1 MKTTIFP
8 ISLLAAISCQVAPAL
23 AGDVLF
29 WRLDGNGLYPGA
41 SAATDWTDKSA
52 IAWETELPARSNG
65 CPILVGGKLFFTAE
79 PATLVCADAKSG
91 KILWQKSNDYADL
104 VGMTPGKAEEMV
116 AAQAK
121 AKEIA
126 DKIAPLERE
135 LYRSERRL
143 RRDRDN
149 AELKARAA
157 ELRKQIEALKKEAGP
172 EVAMMSK
179 PPTHDVNGYTSYTP
193 VSDGKHVWASFGTG
207 VVVCYDL
214 EGKRVW
220 HQRTEGPDHDW
231 GGASSPTLV
240 GGKLIV
246 RFKDYLALDPATG
259 KEQWRTPSGGVVF
272 NCPANFELDGRHFLY
287 TGRGE
292 LIRASD
298 GKKLPSQDFVGI
310 AKPWCFFNT
319 PSVIGKRIYCA
330 HGSEGEQGEAYAL
343 EIPATADQL
352 EKDGLKVVWH
362 KQVNKNRYYSSPL
375 VHEGIVCLIS
385 REYQMQALDA
395 ATGDEIWAEK
405 IRGFTGT
412 AYPSLTLA
420 GNLIFVGAEDGNA
433 AFVQPGRKFVEV
445 SRTKVDPYRST
456 PIFDGELTYLRS
468 QEKLRAFRGK

>member
-1 MKTTIFP
+1 MKVTISHLP
-8 ISLLAAISCQVAPAL
+8 LLAVVGCQFLPLDAA
-23 AGDVLF
+23 DVSS
-29 WRLDGNGLYPGA
+29 WRNDGNGLYPDA
-41 SAATDWTDKSA
+41 RAATDWADRSA
-52 IAWETELPARSNG
+52 IAWETPLPARSNG
-65 CPILVGGKLFFTAE
+65 CPILIGGKLFFTAE

-104 VGMTPGKAEEMV
+104 VEMSPDKAGEMA

-126 DKIAPLERE
+126 DMIAPLERE

-149 AELKARAA
+149 AELKARAE
-157 ELRKQIEALKKEAGP
+157 ELRKQIAELKNEAGP
-172 EVAMMSK
+172 EAAMMSK
-179 PPTHDVNGYTSYTP
+179 PPTHDVNGYSSYTP
-193 VSDGKHVWASFGTG
+193 VSDGKHVWACFGTG

-214 EGKRVW
+214 EGKRIW
-220 HQRTEGPDHDW
+220 HKRTDSPDHDW

-240 GGKLIV
+240 DGKLIV

-259 KEQWRTPSGGVVF
+259 KELWRTPSGGVVF
-272 NCPANFELDGRHFLY
+272 NCPANFELDGRHYLY

-292 LIRASD
+292 LIRAID
-298 GKKLPSQDFVGI
+298 GMKLPSQDFKGT

-319 PSVIGKRIYCA
+319 PSVIGNRIYCA
-330 HGSEGEQGEAYAL
+330 HGSEGEQGEAHAL
-343 EIPATADQL
+343 EIPATAEQL

-362 KQVNKNRYYSSPL
+362 KQVDKNRYYSSPL
-375 VHEGIVCLIS
+375 VHEGIVYLIS

-395 ATGDEIWAEK
+395 ATGGEIWSEK

-420 GNLIFVGAEDGNA
+420 GKLIFVGAEDGNV

-445 SRTKVDPYRST
+445 SRTKIEPYRST
-456 PIFDGELTYLRS
+456 PIFDGEWTYLRS
-468 QEKLRAFRGK
+468 QEKLLAFRGK

>member
-8 ISLLAAISCQVAPAL
+8 ISLLAAISCQVAPAR
-23 AGDVLF
+23 AADVLS
-29 WRLDGNGLYPGA
+29 WRLDGNGLYPEA
-41 SAATDWTDKSA
+41 SAATDWTDTSA
-52 IAWETELPARSNG
+52 IAWETPLPARSNG
-65 CPILVGGKLFFTAE
+65 CPILVGGKLVFTAE
-79 PATLVCADAKSG
+79 PATLVCADAKTG

-104 VGMTPGKAEEMV
+104 AEITPEKAGEMAV
-116 AAQAK
+116 AQAK
-121 AKEIA
+121 AREIA
-126 DKIAPLERE
+126 DKVAPLERE

-143 RRDRDN
+143 RRDRGN
-149 AELKARAA
+149 AELKARA
-157 ELRKQIEALKKEAGP
+157 EELKKEIAALKQQAGP
-172 EVAMMSK
+172 EAAMMTR
-179 PPTHDVNGYTSYTP
+179 PPTHDVNGYSSYTP
-193 VSDGKHVWASFGTG
+193 VSDGKRVWACFGTG

-231 GGASSPTLV
+231 GGAGSPTLV
-240 GGKLIV
+240 DGKLIV

-259 KEQWRTPSGGVVF
+259 KELWRTPSGGVIF
-272 NCPANFELDGRHFLY
+272 NCPANFELDGRHYLY

-343 EIPATADQL
+343 EIPASADLL
-352 EKDGLKVVWH
+352 EKDGLKVAWH
-362 KQVNKNRYYSSPL
+362 QQVDKNRYYSSPL
-375 VHEGIVCLIS
+375 VHEGIVYLIS

-395 ATGDEIWAEK
+395 ATGKEIWAEK
-405 IRGFTGT
+405 IKGFTGT

-420 GNLIFVGAEDGNA
+420 GKLIFVGAEDGNA
-433 AFVQPGRKFVEV
+433 AFVQTGRTFAEV
-445 SRTKVDPYRST
+445 SRTKIEPYRST
-456 PIFDGELTYLRS
+456 PIFDGELTYLRT

>member
-1 MKTTIFP
+1 MKITIP
-8 ISLLAAISCQVAPAL
+8 SLPVLAVVGCQLLPLDAA
-23 AGDVLF
+23 DVSS
-29 WRLDGNGLYPGA
+29 WRNDGNGLYPDA
-41 SAATDWTDKSA
+41 LAATDWTAPSA
-52 IAWETELPARSNG
+52 IAWETPLSARSNG

-91 KILWQKSNDYADL
+91 KILWEKSNDYADL
-104 VGMTPGKAEEMV
+104 VEMAPGKAEEMA

-126 DKIAPLERE
+126 DKVAPLERE

-149 AELKARAA
+149 AELKARAE
-157 ELRKQIEALKKEAGP
+157 ELKKQIEALKKEAGP
-172 EVAMMSK
+172 EAAMMSK
-179 PPTHDVNGYTSYTP
+179 PPAHDVNGYSSYTP
-193 VSDGKHVWASFGTG
+193 VSDGKHIWASFGTG

-220 HQRTEGPDHDW
+220 HKRTDSPDHDW

-240 GGKLIV
+240 DGKLIV

-259 KEQWRTPSGGVVF
+259 KELWKTPSGGVVF
-272 NCPANFELDGRHFLY
+272 NCPANFELDGRHYLY

-298 GKKLPSQDFVGI
+298 GKKLPSQDFTGI

-330 HGSEGEQGEAYAL
+330 HGSEGEQGEAHAL

-362 KQVNKNRYYSSPL
+362 KQVDKNRYYSSPL
-375 VHEGIVCLIS
+375 VHEGIVYLIS

-395 ATGDEIWAEK
+395 ATGDEIWSEK
-405 IRGFTGT
+405 IKGFTGT

-420 GNLIFVGAEDGNA
+420 GKLIFVGAEDGNA
-433 AFVQPGRKFVEV
+433 AFVQPGRKFAEV
-445 SRTKVDPYRST
+445 SRTKVDPFRST
-456 PIFDGELTYLRS
+456 PIFDGEWTYLRS
-468 QEKLRAFRGK
+468 QEKLRALRGK